1 MFGYSLKKK
10 KKNFAKIVILMVIL
24 VCVFFLI
31 YLIATVMLNTC
42 CSHQQESELETQ
54 DTSDQDGN
62 DELKDFK
69 ESAEDENLNS
79 KELPSAEKK
88 RYLNVEPA
96 ETTED
101 VEKDSENQVR
111 CILSALLSATCIHG
125 KSELVLPLLLAFLS
139 LKDRLEIFFFSSW
152 FVPE

>member
-1 MFGYSLKKK
+1 M
-10 KKNFAKIVILMVIL
+10 
-24 VCVFFLI
+24 
-31 YLIATVMLNTC
+31 
-42 CSHQQESELETQ
+42 ETQ

-62 DELKDFK
+62 DEVKDFK

-88 RYLNVEPA
+88 KYLNVEPA

-101 VEKDSENQVR
+101 VEKDSENQVL

-125 KSELVLPLLLAFLS
+125 KSELVFPLHLAFLS
-139 LKDRLEIFFFSSW
+139 LEDSLEIFFFL
-152 FVPE
+152 FFFLALYVNRPGINVVLIDKIVP